1 MRRGFIGL
9 AFSFVLLALSALPA
23 QAQDAPAQ
31 PQCSGQPATWLGDD
45 PDASDITAAG
55 AALSRQMTTTAG
67 TNPYAMF
74 RVTGDMQPQRLEAM
88 SDGDPSIRLETPD
101 GDLLADIDPSAEFLE
116 DAEVREVEIAARRKS
131 QSYTPAEADAAR
143 ARYDALK
150 GLVIPKG
157 TQSAPAHKAW
167 VTIREWEAAAQRGE
181 WTHRWSVQFRL
192 GTQMFAEAQRAVH
205 PRQAANAMALF
216 IRDLRKS
223 HHQVE
228 VVAKLVEAI

>member
-1 MRRGFIGL
+1 MNSI
-9 AFSFVLLALSALPA
+9 SN
-23 QAQDAPAQ
+23 AP
-31 PQCSGQPATWLGDD
+31 
-45 PDASDITAAG
+45 TAAPNLYG
-55 AALSRQMTTTAG
+55 LTIKSEFTAATAAALADHQIALSRED
-67 TNPYAMF
+67 F
-74 RVTGDMQPQRLEAM
+74 
-88 SDGDPSIRLETPD
+88 DPFIERFDRTVIVFDSEGARIFAKM
-101 GDLLADIDPSAEFLE
+101 LLADLDPSAEFLE

-150 GLVIPKG
+150 GVVIPKG

-192 GTQMFAEAQRAVH
+192 GSQMFAEAQRAVH
-205 PRQAANAMALF
+205 PRQAANAMTRF

-223 HHQVE
+223 HHQAE